1 MREKR
6 DWTIFMAEKK
16 QIIEEIKNYLINV
29 IEVPREEFSG
39 FAVCPF
45 SKSERVRGRLMVD
58 VFDSSIESF
67 PECVYRMIDK
77 GCTSAVLALFS
88 GGVPIVMDKS
98 ETVGFSKFLNKVMK
112 DGEIRGYK
120 NVCLNPND
128 EVSVGDYNPRSESP
142 YFLIIVSKVD
152 DLDRGRKSLTKTKYY
167 DKMSNKYK
175 RFLSL
180 DL

>member
-1 MREKR
+1 MV
-6 DWTIFMAEKK
+6 EKK

-45 SKSERVRGRLMVD
+45 SKSERVKGRLMVD
-58 VFDSSIESF
+58 VFDSSEESF
-67 PECVYRMIDK
+67 PECVHRMIDK

-88 GGVPIVMDKS
+88 SGAPVVMDKS
-98 ETVGFSKFLNKVMK
+98 ETIGFSKFLNKIMRQEGI
-112 DGEIRGYK
+112 DGYK
-120 NVCLNPND
+120 NICINSND
-128 EVSVGDYNPRSESP
+128 EVYIEKYNPRSESP
-142 YFLIIVSKVD
+142 YFMIVVSKVS